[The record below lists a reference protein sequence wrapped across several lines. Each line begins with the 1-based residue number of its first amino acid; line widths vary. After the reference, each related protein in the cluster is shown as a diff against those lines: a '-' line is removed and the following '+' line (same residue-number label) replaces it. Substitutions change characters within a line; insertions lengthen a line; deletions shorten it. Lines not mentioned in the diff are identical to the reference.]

1 MNPDGPNSICLE
13 CGLCCNGVIFAD
25 GRLEPED
32 DSERLRSL
40 GLPLTRPAGRGRA
53 GGEAWKWPQP
63 CAALDGC
70 RCRIYADR
78 PKYCRQFECL
88 LFKKVSAGQVDRPAA
103 VRRIRATLSRAAKV
117 RKLLRALG
125 DDDESASLSG
135 RFRRTRRR
143 IESAPADRPTAV
155 LFGELTL
162 AVHELNV
169 VLSEEFYP
177 GR

>member
-1 MNPDGPNSICLE
+1 MDPDAADSICLE

-25 GRLEPED
+25 GRLEPD
-32 DSERLRSL
+32 DDAERLDSL
-40 GLPLTRPAGRGRA
+40 GLRLAPLAGAGKPTARA
-53 GGEAWKWPQP
+53 RKWPQP

-78 PKYCRQFECL
+78 PNYCRQFECL
-88 LFKKVSAGQVDRPAA
+88 LLKKVVSGRVGRAGALGRIRKAFALADE
-103 VRRIRATLSRAAKV
+103 VRR
-117 RKLLRALG
+117 LLRELGDEDESTALG
-125 DDDESASLSG
+125 K

-143 IESAPADRPTAV
+143 VESSSADRATAV

-177 GR
+177 GP